1 MRSTANIVTP
11 QDVAVP
17 YMLDPRHPEDTV
29 FLFFEA
35 DFRFYE
41 RDCVEPAQ
49 WLPLVVGDAHLQLGG
64 AGRPSSSSAVLQIQ
78 NESREDPTAAA
89 SAQGRQEKD
98 STDTLRHIRA

>member
-1 MRSTANIVTP
+1 
-11 QDVAVP
+11 
-17 YMLDPRHPEDTV
+17 MLDPRHPEDTV

-64 AGRPSSSSAVLQIQ
+64 AGRPSSSGAVLQIQ
-78 NESREDPTAAA
+78 DESWADPDVAA
-89 SAQGRQEKD
+89 SSQGHREKG
-98 STDTLRHIRA
+98 STDTLWIIRA